1 MTNCSKKKK
10 KQPFAKKKNCNED
23 LELNVPIVTS
33 VEELVGKKVQHLTF
47 DYDGEE
53 KFFPGVVV
61 CQKPNSDTKLVIYYD
76 CEDRLYSFNIS
87 DFQNSVVELLPVT
100 NAFFIGK
107 RIRQRFTHDE
117 ENDIWWEQGIVICKD
132 LSFSSD
138 FIVNFFDNE
147 DYDEIES
154 SLNVYEVLALPLL
167 DDYLNHDVQ
176 FL

>member
-1 MTNCSKKKK
+1 M
-10 KQPFAKKKNCNED
+10 
-23 LELNVPIVTS
+23 NVPIVTS

-47 DYDGEE
+47 DYNGEE

-61 CQKPNSDTKLVIYYD
+61 CHKPNSDTEFVIRYD
-76 CEDRLYSFNIS
+76 CEDRLYSFNFS
-87 DFQNSVVELLPVT
+87 DFQNSVVKLLPVT
-100 NAFFIGK
+100 HTDFIGK
-107 RIRQRFTHDE
+107 RIRHGFTNDDK
-117 ENDIWWEQGIVICKD
+117 NDIWWKQGILISKD
-132 LSFSSD
+132 LRNSSD